1 MGVVRGV
8 AELRNHFYLKFS
20 PFGVSQKDELE
31 LIVEFFNNLSKAEHT
46 EKIKLKGSRV
56 EERFYQR
63 KTLKDKRVIHYGKG
77 MDEKCINLAIGVR
90 KWEDH
95 RIHKQKL
102 ENYQTRKKEINE
114 LLDESDRL
122 RYKPGFS
129 ELTDAW
135 EKHQNIILQMT
146 RLNILYD
153 K

>member
-20 PFGVSQKDELE
+20 PFGVSPKDELE
-31 LIVEFFNNLSKAEHT
+31 LIVEFFNNASKAEHT

-77 MDEKCINLAIGVR
+77 TEDKRINMAIGVR

-95 RIHKQKL
+95 RIQQQKL
-102 ENYQTRKKEINE
+102 EKYQTRKKEINE